1 MTWPGGDSRLG
12 PGQGEGWVFLGAGGG
27 WSAGSGVRGCVQGAA
42 RGGHAGKPLPFFACA
57 GPLCVAVPR
66 GLPEEDQGVASRG
79 KSQDVA
85 FPWAPGTRDPLVRPA
100 SPISYPHG
108 GPSPAAAPRMLTAM
122 ARPHSQQP
130 VARVTR
136 VAVARGWGHVR
147 GSSPAG
153 TLP

>member
-12 PGQGEGWVFLGAGGG
+12 PGQGEGLVFLGAGGG

-79 KSQDVA
+79 KS
-85 FPWAPGTRDPLVRPA
+85 PGLLGHGTPLSGQRHP
-100 SPISYPHG
+100 SPIPMG
-108 GPSPAAAPRMLTAM
+108 APLL
-122 ARPHSQQP
+122 PQP
-130 VARVTR
+130 P
-136 VAVARGWGHVR
+136 GCSLPWQGHTP
-147 GSSPAG
+147 SSPWPGSHAWQ
-153 TLP
+153 